1 MHGSGV
7 VEGGRHRI
15 AVRVYY
21 EDTDAAGIVY
31 HAAYLA
37 FAERAR
43 TEMLRCL
50 GLDHRTLQARCGVV
64 FTVRRCLVEYR
75 APARLD
81 DLLEVRTRIVR
92 LGGASL
98 DLEQRIL
105 RAGQLLAHLEVHLA
119 LLGSDLRVAR
129 MPRELAAAL
138 CRLHEPAEES
148 RANSSGV
155 RSFALDKQ

>member
-1 MHGSGV
+1 MSDSGV
-7 VEGGRHRI
+7 VEAGRHRM
-15 AVRVYY
+15 ALRVYY

-31 HAAYLA
+31 HATYLA

-50 GLDHRTLQARCGVV
+50 GLDHRTLHARFGVI
-64 FTVRRCLVEYR
+64 FTVRRCLVDYL

-92 LGGASL
+92 QGGASL

-105 RAGQLLAHLEVHLA
+105 REGQLLALLEVRLA
-119 LLGSDLRVAR
+119 LLGTDLRVAR
-129 MPRELAAAL
+129 MPRRLKAAL
-138 CRLHEPAEES
+138 ARLQEPGEDPAEARSNGGRVEL
-148 RANSSGV
+148 RA
-155 RSFALDKQ
+155 